1 MGEEFGVSEVLEAR
15 GVVRNDIQRSRKVVG
30 VVAIAVL
37 TLVRALEVAE
47 MGSGS
52 FVGDRSLRHAGDG
65 RDVVTPGGDGG
76 VVGVEVMGLHHGLA
90 D

>member
-1 MGEEFGVSEVLEAR
+1 MGEKFGVSEVLEAR
-15 GVVRNDIQRSRKVVG
+15 GVVCDDVQRSRQVVG

-76 VVGVEVMGLHHGLA
+76 VAGVDVVGQHHGLA
-90 D
+90 N

>member
-1 MGEEFGVSEVLEAR
+1 MGEEFRVSEVLEAR
-15 GVVRNDIQRSRKVVG
+15 GVVRNDVQRSRKVVG

-37 TLVRALEVAE
+37 PLMRALEVAE

-52 FVGDRSLRHAGDG
+52 LVGNRSFRHAGDC

-76 VVGVEVMGLHHGLA
+76 VAGVEVVGLHHGLA
-90 D
+90 N

>member
-1 MGEEFGVSEVLEAR
+1 MGEKVRVSEVWETR
-15 GVVRNDIQRSRKVVG
+15 GVVSNDIQRSRKVVG

-37 TLVRALEVAE
+37 PLVRALEVAE

-52 FVGDRSLRHAGDG
+52 FVGDRSFRHAGDC

-76 VVGVEVMGLHHGLA
+76 VAGVEVVGQHHGLA